1 MSSGHRGK
9 GRDGTL
15 GFKPA
20 TENTLSHNLP
30 RCGWMPS
37 PPPAPLPPPPLC
49 EGGGGVEISF
59 DSELHREINRSLIL
73 YP

>member
-1 MSSGHRGK
+1 MPVDIEVR

-20 TENTLSHNLP
+20 TENTLSYNLP

-37 PPPAPLPPPPLC
+37 PPPAPLPPPPSMREAGELKLP
-49 EGGGGVEISF
+49 F
-59 DSELHREINRSLIL
+59 DSENS
-73 YP
+73 